1 MLGKTLKKRKEQ
13 RKEIQAK
20 RRPFPVLIGVP
31 VPKVDSKITS
41 NLSMFIEGCAG
52 RRVAL
57 TCRIP
62 SNLAEYARNKIIDAF
77 LNDPDYKQFT
87 HLLFMDHDTAPV
99 DPYMLDRLLA
109 HDKDV
114 VAGITPIFLPGKVI
128 TEEVDEDGIKKQV
141 KKEIPPSFQWNVQ
154 VAHRGGNLPLN
165 VLSPDL
171 FKAEKV
177 GGTSILIKRHVLEA
191 MSKPYQKSVMNESH
205 DEFVTSED
213 YYFCNQIRKAGFDI
227 WIDPT
232 QMCSHFH
239 TVDLLEMVQM
249 IAQIKIDNEAVNKEV
264 IALLKDVY
272 DRFSTDLKPENTI
285 EPGSWENT
293 LVKIKKLVGAA

>member
-31 VPKVDSKITS
+31 VPKIDQKITS
-41 NLSMFIEGCAG
+41 DLSMFIEACAAQ
-52 RRVAL
+52 RVAW

-77 LNDPDYKQFT
+77 LNDPDHKGFT

-99 DPYMLDRLLA
+99 DPYMLNRLLA

-114 VAGITPIFLPGKVI
+114 VAGITPIFLPGRVVI
-128 TEEVDEDGIKKQV
+128 EEVEEDGV
-141 KKEIPPSFQWNVQ
+141 KKRIRREIPPSFQWNVQ
-154 VAHRGGNLPLN
+154 VSDRKGNLPLN

-177 GGTSILIKRHVLEA
+177 GGTSILIKRHVLE
-191 MSKPYQKSVMNESH
+191 KLPRPFQESTLNKNH
-205 DEFVTSED
+205 DEFIATED
-213 YYFCNQIRKAGFDI
+213 YYFCDQIRKAGFDI

-232 QMCSHFH
+232 LMCHHYH
-239 TVDLLEMVQM
+239 TVDLLEMVHT
-249 IAQIKIDNEAVNKEV
+249 IAEIKMENDEPMR
-264 IALLKDVY
+264 LLKDVY
-272 DRFSTDLKPENTI
+272 DRFSTDLRPGEV
-285 EPGSWENT
+285 EPGSWEDT
-293 LVKIKKLVGAA
+293 LARIKKLVGAA

>member
-13 RKEIQAK
+13 RKEIEAK
-20 RRPFPVLIGVP
+20 RRPFRVLIGVP
-31 VPKVDSKITS
+31 VPKIDRKINSK
-41 NLSMFIEGCAG
+41 LSIFLSECCL
-52 RRVAL
+52 RRIGL
-57 TCRIP
+57 PYMMP
-62 SNLAEYARNKIIDAF
+62 SMLAEYARNNIIRDF
-77 LNDPDYKQFT
+77 LENEQFEGMT

-99 DPYMLDRLLA
+99 DSLMLDKLLA

-114 VAGITPIFLPGKVI
+114 VAGVTPILLSN
-128 TEEVDEDGIKKQV
+128 TN
-141 KKEIPPSFQWNVQ
+141 PPAFQWNVQ
-154 VAHRGGNLPLN
+154 GQDRKNMELN
-165 VLSPDL
+165 TLSGEL

-177 GGTSILIKRHVLEA
+177 GGTSILLKRHVLE
-191 MSKPYQKSVMNESH
+191 KLVRPYQKSIM
-205 DEFVTSED
+205 DENHENFKTGED
-213 YYFCNQIRKAGFDI
+213 YYFCEQIRQAGFDI

-239 TVDLLEMVQM
+239 TVDLLEMVEM